1 MEDQNVRGEEFKTKQ
16 TNIYSLFRSVPKC
29 KASLTYKVI
38 GKMSKFTKLI
48 WHLRMEETRSSVSAK
63 YKVFFLR
70 VSQMEFKK

>member
-1 MEDQNVRGEEFKTKQ
+1 MSGIQNQADKHIF
-16 TNIYSLFRSVPKC
+16 SSVPKC
-29 KASLTYKVI
+29 QASLKYKVV
-38 GKMSKFTKLI
+38 GNMSKFTKLI